1 MQITRRSLNRIE
13 SNKLSQYINQFE
25 KANNLKLNWKVIF
38 ILLILICLFA
48 THIYYYDK
56 SNWSLISKFLISI
69 CPIIIWI
76 MVENKFKGKKEK
88 AKTLNRLK
96 DIKAKNSIEIIDIN
110 ANRVIEFIEKEDEG
124 ILYLIE
130 TSNGQGFYLWDEQ
143 YLIPENRGFP
153 CTKFEIYLDNDLKY
167 AIDEKICCKGNKIES
182 IKISGENKWKYF
194 KKGFPQD
201 LEIERRNLDEIIY
214 NIKTL
219 EK

>member
-1 MQITRRSLNRIE
+1 
-13 SNKLSQYINQFE
+13 
-25 KANNLKLNWKVIF
+25 
-38 ILLILICLFA
+38 
-48 THIYYYDK
+48 
-56 SNWSLISKFLISI
+56 
-69 CPIIIWI
+69 

>member
-96 DIKAKNSIEIIDIN
+96 DIKAKNSIEIID
-110 ANRVIEFIEKEDEG
+110 
-124 ILYLIE
+124 
-130 TSNGQGFYLWDEQ
+130 
-143 YLIPENRGFP
+143 
-153 CTKFEIYLDNDLKY
+153 LKY